1 MAKCASFSVRD
12 EMGLLLAP
20 LQLGYNTPMGSE
32 AAVHAARTYL
42 HQIQPG
48 HLLLKVDFKNTF
60 NCIRRD
66 KMLEAVLSEAP
77 GIFNFVNAAYNQPSL
92 LFFGNPILDSA
103 EGVQQGDP
111 LGPFYLV

>member
-1 MAKCASFSVRD
+1 MPHAVGGTLRRLVAKCASFSVRD

-20 LQLGYNTPMGSE
+20 LQLGYGTPMGSE
-32 AAVHAARTYL
+32 AAVHAAWTYR

-48 HLLLKVDFKNTF
+48 HLLLKVDFKNAF

-77 GIFNFVNAAYNQPSL
+77 GIFNFVNAAAYNQPSL
-92 LFFGNPILDSA
+92 LFFR
-103 EGVQQGDP
+103 ET
-111 LGPFYLV
+111 YT